1 MSDTP
6 GTNSSVIRTATP
18 GDLSQVIDIYNH
30 YVEHSHATFDVNPF
44 SVGEKVPWFS
54 QFTENGPLQML
65 VVDDGRQINGW
76 CSSTPFGS
84 RPGYD
89 ISVETTVYV
98 RHDLVGRGMGRQLY
112 EALLP
117 RLQSVGLHGAYA
129 AVALPNDASEKLHE
143 KMGYRR
149 VGEYREVGYKFDRYW
164 TVAWFEK
171 RLSIS
176 KLHAKDDQ

>member
-1 MSDTP
+1 MPDTP
-6 GTNSSVIRTATP
+6 GTNSIVIRTANP

-30 YVEHSHATFDVNPF
+30 YVEQSHATFDVAPF

-54 QFTENGPLQML
+54 QFTESGPHQML
-65 VVDDGRQINGW
+65 VADDGESIHGW
-76 CSSTPFGS
+76 CTSTPFGS

-89 ISVETTVYV
+89 VSVETTVYV
-98 RHDLVGRGMGRQLY
+98 RPDQVSNGIGRQLY

-117 RLQSVGLHGAYA
+117 RLQSTGLHGAYA
-129 AVALPNDASEKLHE
+129 AVALPNDASTKLHE
-143 KMGYRR
+143 RMGYRK

-171 RLSIS
+171 RL
-176 KLHAKDDQ
+176 